1 MQESGEMYLETIFT
15 LSERLERVRSIDI
28 CKEMGYSKPSVSRAM
43 GLLKKAEHIEVDGE
57 GYITLTESGLKIAKT
72 IFERHTVLTRM
83 LISLGV
89 GEETAARDAWKI
101 EHSISEETF
110 EAIKEYYNRIEK

>member
-43 GLLKKAEHIEVDGE
+43 GLLKRAEHIAVDDE
-57 GYITLTESGLKIAKT
+57 GFITLTESGLKIAKT

-83 LISLGV
+83 LVSLGV
-89 GEETAARDAWKI
+89 NEEISAPEACKN